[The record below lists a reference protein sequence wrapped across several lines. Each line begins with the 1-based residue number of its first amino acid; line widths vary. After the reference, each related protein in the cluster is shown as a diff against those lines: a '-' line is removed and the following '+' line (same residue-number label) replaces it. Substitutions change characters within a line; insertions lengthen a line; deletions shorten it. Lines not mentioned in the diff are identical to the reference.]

1 VTQTDAQM
9 EGINS
14 DIERYNNAVRE
25 YNKYAEHLA
34 KEYCI
39 DISHEMKKGCS
50 MIFRRPSP
58 PQTTAD
64 LSSPTLTASVTE

>member
-1 VTQTDAQM
+1 M

-14 DIERYNNAVRE
+14 DMDRYNKAVRE
-25 YNKYAEHLA
+25 YNKYAAHLA

-39 DISHEMKKGCS
+39 DISNVMKKGRS
-50 MIFRRPSP
+50 VIFRPPP

-64 LSSPTLTASVTE
+64 LCSPTLTASVTE